1 MINTLLIDDERLA
14 RQELRSLLT
23 AFPEINIVGEA
34 ENVDEGIGLIEKHS
48 PQLIFLD
55 IQMPEKTGFDLLEE
69 LIQIPLVIFCT
80 AYDEY
85 ALKAFESNALDYLL
99 KPVDPNRL
107 KEAVQKVFRQLQET
121 KGGNTLQTE
130 LSEDQQVFLKD
141 GDKCWFVRVGDIR
154 LIESVGN
161 YARLYFGDQKALI
174 HRTLNDLDERLGNA
188 AFFRAN
194 RKEIINLRQIGQI
207 EPYFSG
213 GLLVILK
220 TGERI
225 EISRRQSI
233 KFREI
238 MSL

>member
-34 ENVDEGIGLIEKHS
+34 ENVDEGISLIEKHS

-220 TGERI
+220 TGERV

>member
-34 ENVDEGIGLIEKHS
+34 ENVDEGISLIEKHS

>member
-1 MINTLLIDDERLA
+1 MINTLVIDDERLA

-34 ENVDEGIGLIEKHS
+34 ENVDEGISLIEKHS

-107 KEAVQKVFRQLQET
+107 KEAVQKVLRQLQET

-141 GDKCWFVRVGDIR
+141 GDKCWFVCVGDIR

-174 HRTLNDLDERLGNA
+174 HRTLNDLEERLGNA

-213 GLLVILK
+213 GLLVILR

-225 EISRRQSI
+225 EISRRQAI